1 MNRIILSFSLL
12 LSLGSISLAQNLSR
26 YVNPFVGT
34 DAHGHTFPG
43 ATTPFGMVQ
52 LSPDTRIDGSWDGCS
67 GYHYSDSLIYGF
79 SHTHLSGTGCSDYG
93 DIAFMPGYVDE
104 SDLDTT
110 SKRRP
115 QNFVASFNH
124 KNERASVGFYE
135 VNIDNIKVE
144 LTASTRAGMQRY
156 TFQKD
161 GIACISLNLGHRD
174 ELLSSSINIINNG
187 KYQGYRRSKAWAE
200 DQLVFYSFEV
210 SKTPMLTRTFK
221 TGNSKTDDVLFL
233 YFRIKK
239 GEQILVKTGISSVD
253 EQNAEL
259 NLQTEIPHWDFNLI
273 HKQAIALWEKELKK
287 IEVIDPNEKNKS
299 TFYTALYHCMIH
311 PNVLSDVDKRY
322 RGRDGKV
329 HLTLSNYYTLYSLWD
344 THRALHPLLN
354 IIDKERSKDFMLSFL
369 AQYNQSGRL
378 PMWELWNNETNCMI
392 GFHSVSVILD
402 AYVKNVID
410 KKLLAELYPAVKAEA
425 MSDRFALDKFRARGY
440 LQIDDASESVSKTL
454 EYCYDMWC
462 VSEIA
467 NALGNTKDAEY
478 FGSFTR
484 AWRNVYDVNTG
495 YMRPRK
501 NGDWLKPFN
510 PTEVNNH
517 YTEANAWQY
526 SFFIPHSSEKPKNV
540 LKLFEADSK
549 TTGRTQSDI
558 TGLVGQYAHGNEP
571 SHNYAYLLDHQHKQ
585 KYIRQILDS
594 LYSLAPDGLC
604 GNDDCGQMSAWYVFS
619 AMGFYPVCPGKAE
632 YEYGVPLFKEVK
644 IQVSP
649 TKYFSVNNNSN
660 TNISYP
666 SIAKITLPQKN
677 EAYLPSKKLLH
688 ANIEN
693 AWNLKFESNAPKF
706 EKDIAKSEQK
716 TQLVAPVISSLKHVF
731 KDFSNV
737 ELTMPDRALD
747 STIELYY
754 SIDSASIKFAQ
765 KYKAPFFVNR
775 ACTVYAFAK
784 QGEKISNITSTK
796 FHQITNDWAIELRS
810 TYNKQYSADGPNGII
825 DGLRGNLDWKMGGWQ
840 GYQSQDFEANVDLK
854 RETEIRNVSVGFL
867 QDTRSWIIMPKQVE
881 IYTSNDGTIFRL
893 NSTIY
898 NKIPA
903 NDYTVLIKDFS
914 TKLQNVKARYIKI
927 KATNYGTLPEWH
939 QGAGGDAFIFVDEIE
954 IK

>member
-1 MNRIILSFSLL
+1 MKPFILTLYIL
-12 LSLGSISLAQNLSR
+12 ISLGSSSNAQTLYK

-67 GYHYSDSLIYGF
+67 GYHFSDTLIYGF

-93 DIAFMPGYVDE
+93 DIAFMPGYADE
-104 SDLDTT
+104 SDYDKNYT
-110 SKRRP
+110 RRP
-115 QNFVASFNH
+115 QNFVASFKH
-124 KNERASVGFYE
+124 KNEKASAGFYE

-144 LTASTRAGMQRY
+144 LSASTRAGMQRY
-156 TFQKD
+156 TFQKE

-174 ELLSSSINIINNG
+174 QLLDSKIQRINAS
-187 KYQGYRRSKAWAE
+187 KYNGYRRSKAWAE
-200 DQLVFYSFEV
+200 DQLVYYSFEV
-210 SKTPMLTRTFK
+210 SKDAMAERVYK
-221 TGNSKTDDVLFL
+221 TGKSTTNDVLFL
-233 YFRIKK
+233 YFNVKK

-253 EQNAEL
+253 ENNAEL
-259 NLQTEIPHWDFNLI
+259 NLQTEIPHWDFNLV
-273 HKQAIALWEKELKK
+273 HKQAIDLWEKELKK
-287 IEVIDPNEKNKS
+287 IEIIDENEVRKT

-322 RGRDGKV
+322 RGRDGKI

-354 IIDKERSKDFMLSFL
+354 IIDKPRSKDFMLSFL

-410 KKLLAELYPAVKAEA
+410 VKLLAELYPAVKAEA

-467 NALGNTKDAEY
+467 KTLGHTKDAEY
-478 FGSFTR
+478 FGSFTE
-484 AWRNVYDVNTG
+484 AWRNVYDVQTG

-526 SFFIPHSSEKPKNV
+526 SFFIPHANEKPKNV

-558 TGLVGQYAHGNEP
+558 TGLIGQYAHGNEP

-585 KYIRQILDS
+585 KYIKQILDS
-594 LYSLAPDGLC
+594 LYSPAPDGLC

-619 AMGFYPVCPGKAE
+619 AMGFYPVCPGKPE
-632 YEYGVPLFKEVK
+632 YEFGYPLFKTVIIHYEDNEYFTVLRK
-644 IQVSP
+644 NFNDIVYP
-649 TKYFSVNNNSN
+649 TVARGN
-660 TNISYP
+660 YP
-666 SIAKITLPQKN
+666 MIDLAMPRPNLHHGTLM
-677 EAYLPSKKLLH
+677 
-688 ANIEN
+688 
-693 AWNLKFESNAPKF
+693 SNATLLYSDIDYKDAYKKNKQI
-706 EKDIAKSEQK
+706 EKQI
-716 TQLVAPVISSLKHVF
+716 LCAPVISSTSKIF
-731 KDFSNV
+731 KDFSNI
-737 ELTMPDRALD
+737 ELSLPDRAVD
-747 STIELYY
+747 STIEFYY
-754 SIDSASIKFAQ
+754 SIDSASVKFAQ
-765 KYKAPFFVNR
+765 KYRGPFFVNR
-775 ACTVYAFAK
+775 DCTVYAYAK
-784 QGEKISNITSTK
+784 QNGVISNFTSTK
-796 FHQITNDWAIELRS
+796 FHQIKNDWEIQLRS

-825 DGLRGNLDWKMGGWQ
+825 DGLRGHIDWRMGGWQ

-854 RETEIRNVSVGFL
+854 TETEIKVVSVGFL
-867 QDTRSWIIMPKQVE
+867 QDTRSWILMPTQVE
-881 IYTSNDGTIFRL
+881 IYTSNDGNIFRL
-893 NSTIY
+893 NATIH

-903 NDYTVLIKDFS
+903 ADYAVQVKDFS
-914 TKLQNVKARYIKI
+914 SKLQNVKARYIKI
-927 KATNYGTLPEWH
+927 KAKNFGVLPEWH

-954 IK
+954 IN